1 MIIKKII
8 LDNIR
13 SYEHEEV
20 ELEAGST
27 LLSGDIGSGKTSVLL
42 AIEFG
47 LFGLQPGQKGS
58 ALLRNGKETGGVT
71 LEFEVDGKKIIVE
84 RKLKKGKSI
93 SQDYSAITIDENKVE
108 LSTTELK
115 QKILE
120 ILNYPQEFSKK
131 QNLLYKF
138 TVYTPQ
144 EEMKEIIT
152 EDAEVR
158 LNTLRHVFGIDK
170 YKTILENSAVLRLK
184 LREERRVME
193 GVTSTIDED
202 KKTIL
207 KKIGELEGMKKL
219 TVNLEKDFT
228 EKKMIRISKE
238 KEKEEVSKKIEEKN
252 ELKQELGKSKILLLS
267 KKENFSKNK
276 KIVETIKKEIDEFK
290 LLNFDGKKILE
301 SEELIKKLK
310 IEKEGISEKN
320 LKINSEIESLK
331 IKEAEHK
338 KIHETM
344 SELKVCPTCYQDVDS
359 VHRANVMNK
368 SYNEISQSKRK
379 MEELENERKNISA
392 SLKEIELKISE
403 GEKKLVDLKIL
414 KMKYEGISEKEK
426 KLKESEKENEFLGKD
441 IVIIE
446 KHVESLNQSL
456 FDLSKFDALFN
467 EKEKN
472 VKESL
477 KQEKLSEI
485 KLAETKKEI
494 EVYSRSI
501 NELQEKLKKVEE
513 IKKKL
518 DYISELENWINKKF
532 VSIISFL
539 EKNVMNSLRKEF
551 SRLFSEWFQ
560 TLVSDNF
567 NVRLTDEFTPIIEQ
581 RDYEIDYEYLSGGER
596 TAIALAYRLA
606 LNQIINSLMSKIK
619 TRELVILDEPTD
631 GFSEQQL
638 DKMRNVLEQLNIK
651 QLIIVSHEQKIEGF
665 VEKIIRFKK
674 NHGISGKE

>member
-202 KKTIL
+202 KKQ
-207 KKIGELEGMKKL
+207 
-219 TVNLEKDFT
+219 F
-228 EKKMIRISKE
+228 
-238 KEKEEVSKKIEEKN
+238 
-252 ELKQELGKSKILLLS
+252 
-267 KKENFSKNK
+267 
-276 KIVETIKKEIDEFK
+276 
-290 LLNFDGKKILE
+290 
-301 SEELIKKLK
+301 
-310 IEKEGISEKN
+310 
-320 LKINSEIESLK
+320 
-331 IKEAEHK
+331 
-338 KIHETM
+338 
-344 SELKVCPTCYQDVDS
+344 
-359 VHRANVMNK
+359 
-368 SYNEISQSKRK
+368 
-379 MEELENERKNISA
+379 
-392 SLKEIELKISE
+392 
-403 GEKKLVDLKIL
+403 
-414 KMKYEGISEKEK
+414 
-426 KLKESEKENEFLGKD
+426 
-441 IVIIE
+441 
-446 KHVESLNQSL
+446 
-456 FDLSKFDALFN
+456 
-467 EKEKN
+467 
-472 VKESL
+472 
-477 KQEKLSEI
+477 
-485 KLAETKKEI
+485 
-494 EVYSRSI
+494 
-501 NELQEKLKKVEE
+501 
-513 IKKKL
+513 
-518 DYISELENWINKKF
+518 
-532 VSIISFL
+532 
-539 EKNVMNSLRKEF
+539 
-551 SRLFSEWFQ
+551 
-560 TLVSDNF
+560 
-567 NVRLTDEFTPIIEQ
+567 
-581 RDYEIDYEYLSGGER
+581 
-596 TAIALAYRLA
+596 
-606 LNQIINSLMSKIK
+606 
-619 TRELVILDEPTD
+619 
-631 GFSEQQL
+631 
-638 DKMRNVLEQLNIK
+638 
-651 QLIIVSHEQKIEGF
+651 
-665 VEKIIRFKK
+665 
-674 NHGISGKE
+674 